1 MSAIQA
7 FLFDL
12 DGTLLDSAP
21 DLAAALNW
29 VRASEGLP
37 GLDLEYLSPYVSHG
51 AAGML
56 KAGMPAADGPRFE
69 TWKSLFLARY
79 AERSFELSRLYEGVP
94 QLLDFL
100 AQSGIPWGIV
110 TNKYEALTM
119 PILRA
124 TNLLGKTA
132 CVVCGDTLSSS
143 KPDPAPVIHACNVLN
158 VPLHRTLFAGDDMR
172 DLQAGRAAGTM
183 TAVVH
188 YGYGSHDL
196 GDALVADSVQ
206 VHHPRDLVELV
217 RRQNA

>member
-1 MSAIQA
+1 
-7 FLFDL
+7 
-12 DGTLLDSAP
+12 
-21 DLAAALNW
+21 
-29 VRASEGLP
+29 
-37 GLDLEYLSPYVSHG
+37 
-51 AAGML
+51 
-56 KAGMPAADGPRFE
+56 
-69 TWKSLFLARY
+69 
-79 AERSFELSRLYEGVP
+79 VP

-124 TNLLGKTA
+124 ANLIGKTT
-132 CVVCGDTLSSS
+132 CVVCGDTLRSS

-158 VPLHRTLFAGDDMR
+158 VPLQRTLFAGDDMR

-188 YGYGSHDL
+188 YGYGSHDP

-217 RRQNA
+217 RRQNAC